1 MTVLNFEGY
10 RVTNMSYTQNDNFKK
25 PQENLSL
32 NPKFGVRLVTDD
44 VNKAKV
50 ILTFASENELPF
62 NVKVT
67 LEGNFKY
74 NASEDKINFGFEKLL
89 RKNATAILFPYLRA
103 IVSQLTTMGNE
114 YQPLLIPA
122 MNIGAL
128 LEKNE
133 ENNENSE
140 TK

>member
-10 RVTNMSYTQNDNFKK
+10 RVINMSYAQNDNFKK
-25 PQENLSL
+25 PQGKLSF
-32 NPKFGVRLVTDD
+32 NPKFGVRLVTDNA
-44 VNKAKV
+44 NKAKV
-50 ILTFASENELPF
+50 ILNFTSKNELPF
-62 NVKVT
+62 DVMVT
-67 LEGNFKY
+67 LEGDFKY
-74 NASEDKINFGFEKLL
+74 NASEDEINLGFEKLL
-89 RKNATAILFPYLRA
+89 KKNATAILFPYLRA
-103 IVSQLTTMGNE
+103 IISQLTTMGNE

-133 ENNENSE
+133 ENSE

>member
-25 PQENLSL
+25 PQENLSF
-32 NPKFGVRLVTDD
+32 NPKFGVRLVTYD

-67 LEGNFKY
+67 LEGDFKY
-74 NASEDKINFGFEKLL
+74 NASEDEINFGFEKLL
-89 RKNATAILFPYLRA
+89 RKNATAILFPYL
-103 IVSQLTTMGNE
+103 STMGNE

>member
-10 RVTNMSYTQNDNFKK
+10 RVTSMSYAQNNNFKK
-25 PQENLSL
+25 PQKKLSF
-32 NPKFGVRLVTDD
+32 NPKFGVKLVT
-44 VNKAKV
+44 NNASKAKV
-50 ILTFASENELPF
+50 ILTFTSENELPF

-67 LEGNFKY
+67 LEGDFKY
-74 NASEDKINFGFEKLL
+74 NASEDEINLGFEKLL

-103 IVSQLTTMGNE
+103 IVSQLTAMGNE

-128 LEKNE
+128 LE
-133 ENNENSE
+133 NNEGNDGNSE
-140 TK
+140 AK